1 MRNFKFYN
9 PTKMVF
15 GKDTISSIGQHVS
28 SYGITKVLLLYGKG
42 SIFKNGVYDTVISSL
57 KDNNI
62 QYVEVTGVKAN
73 PVVSKVREAINIMR
87 ENDTEAIIAI
97 GGGSVIDS
105 AKAASAGFYYNGDVW
120 DFFGKREEVKRAL
133 PIFTILTI
141 SATGSEMNSGGV
153 ITNEE
158 EKKKWSF
165 GSPLLYP
172 VVSILDPSIQSSLPP
187 IQTANGAI
195 DALSH
200 VFELYFGGT
209 DKTDMM
215 DELSEGI
222 IRTIIKHTPILLK
235 DPENYDSRSELAWC
249 ATLAL
254 NGINGTGRVGDWASH
269 SIEHSVSVLN
279 DIAHGSGLAI
289 VMPAWMKYVQNKAV
303 DKFARFGE
311 KVFNITEGSKEEIGL
326 QAIEKL
332 REFYKGLGAP
342 ITLKEVGVKKEEI
355 DFIANNAAMLE
366 PLGTLMPL
374 YKEDITK
381 ILEIAFE

>member
-1 MRNFKFYN
+1 MLNFKFYN
-9 PTKMVF
+9 PTKMIF
-15 GKDTISSIGQHVS
+15 GKDTIKSIGDHVS

-42 SIFKNGVYDTVISSL
+42 SIFKNGVYDTVTKSL
-57 KDNNI
+57 KEHDI
-62 QYVEVTGVKAN
+62 EYVEVTGVKAN
-73 PVVSKVREAINIMR
+73 PVVSKVREAIKVMR

-105 AKAASAGFYYNGDVW
+105 AKAASAGFYYTGDVW
-120 DFFGKREEVKRAL
+120 DFFERSEEVKRAL
-133 PIFTILTI
+133 PIFTVLTI

-158 EKKKWSF
+158 QQKKWSF

-172 VVSILDPSIQSSLPP
+172 LVSIVDPSIQSSLPS
-187 IQTANGAI
+187 IQTAHGAI

-209 DKTDMM
+209 SHTDMM

-222 IRTIIKHTPILLK
+222 IRTIIKHTPVLLK
-235 DPENYDSRSELAWC
+235 EPDNYVSRCELAWC
-249 ATLAL
+249 ATLGL
-254 NGINGTGRVGDWASH
+254 NGINGTGRAGDWSSH

-289 VMPAWMKYVQNKAV
+289 VMPAWMKYVQHKAV

-311 KVFNITEGSKEEIGL
+311 KIFNITEGTKEEIGL

-332 REFYKGLGAP
+332 RDFYKSLGAP
-342 ITLKEVGVKKEEI
+342 ITLKEAGVKREDIE
-355 DFIANNAAMLE
+355 FIAGNASILE

-374 YKEDITK
+374 YKEDIRK
-381 ILEIAFE
+381 ILEIAYE